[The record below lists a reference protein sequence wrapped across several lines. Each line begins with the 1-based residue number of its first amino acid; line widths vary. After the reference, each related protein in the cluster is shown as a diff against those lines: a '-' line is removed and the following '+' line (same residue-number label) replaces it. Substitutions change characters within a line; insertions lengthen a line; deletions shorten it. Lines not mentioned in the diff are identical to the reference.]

1 MDCRDESLELVL
13 QINALTLWG
22 KNLTDEVF
30 RVSANPVA
38 TLWNFARYG
47 APRSIG
53 VRAKFNY

>member
-1 MDCRDESLELVL
+1 MTWEVNE
-13 QINALTLWG
+13 NMALTLWG
-22 KNLTDEVF
+22 KNLTDETF

-47 APRSIG
+47 ARRSIG